1 MLREFLMNNRS
12 ELIDRCRAKVSSR
25 HAPRAPPAGL
35 ERPHA
40 GDTAAGHGKELPG
53 CDFSIDQVVHDYGD
67 LCRSIVELAAQQAAP
82 ITADELVIL
91 NARLDNVGAGE
102 ATESAP
108 RRETTRADEGGSGRS
123 ERLAALAH
131 ELRNLLNTT
140 IVATA
145 AIKAG
150 SVGFN
155 GATAA
160 ALDRSLAGIREVI
173 DRVLTEVRLDGLA
186 TPSPEVIEIGA
197 FLVDVQVDAALA
209 AIDKRCELTVLPV
222 EPGILVETDRHVLA
236 SAVASLLRNAFE
248 HTRSNTDV
256 VLRAY
261 SSNGRVLFEVED
273 ECGGRPDAE
282 GVGAE
287 LLLRR
292 RGIEAN
298 GGRIYAR
305 SVDRGCVFTIELPRK
320 N

>member
-12 ELIDRCRAKVSSR
+12 ELIDRCREKVSSR
-25 HAPRAPPAGL
+25 HSPSAPPAAL
-35 ERPHA
+35 
-40 GDTAAGHGKELPG
+40 HGKEPPG
-53 CDFSIDQVVHDYGD
+53 CEFSIDQVMHDYGD

-82 ITADELVIL
+82 IAADELAIL
-91 NARLDNVGAGE
+91 NGRLDNVGASE
-102 ATESAP
+102 ARERAL
-108 RRETTRADEGGSGRS
+108 RREASRANEDASGRS
-123 ERLAALAH
+123 ARLAALAH

-150 SVGFN
+150 SVGLN

-160 ALDRSLAGIREVI
+160 ALDRSLVGMREVI
-173 DRVLTEVRLDGLA
+173 DRVLTEVRLDGAA
-186 TPSPEVIEIGA
+186 TPSTEVIEIGA

-209 AIDKRCELTVLPV
+209 ATGRRCALTVLPV

-248 HTRSNTDV
+248 HTRSDTDV

-282 GVGAE
+282 SVGAE

-298 GGRIYAR
+298 GGRIHAR
-305 SVDRGCVFTIELPRK
+305 SVADRGCVLTLELPRK
-320 N
+320 S